1 MQTICRKQELEER
14 IRPNELKPLKQS
26 TKNKE
31 NKNTNKINYN
41 SIGKDGLYTL
51 YLSWLMKVI

>member
-1 MQTICRKQELEER
+1 MSKTR
-14 IRPNELKPLKQS
+14 IRRRIKPNELKPLKQS

-51 YLSWLMKVI
+51 YLS